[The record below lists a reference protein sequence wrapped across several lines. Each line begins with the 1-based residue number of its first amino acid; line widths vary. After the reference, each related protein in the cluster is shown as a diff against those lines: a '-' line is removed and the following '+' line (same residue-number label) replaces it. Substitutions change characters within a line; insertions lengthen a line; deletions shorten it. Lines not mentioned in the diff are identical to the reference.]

1 MLLPAGSNHL
11 DPMLTVNGYDQS
23 NDIMRPDQVVGQ
35 RDRFESDI
43 EPLEDAFGW
52 GRSQNLTINTNY
64 TGFTPAAAG
73 DHRHG
78 ARRPN

>member
-1 MLLPAGSNHL
+1 
-11 DPMLTVNGYDQS
+11 MLTVNGYDQS

-35 RDRFESDI
+35 RNSFESDI

-64 TGFTPAAAG
+64 TGFTPAQQATIGMAAT
-73 DHRHG
+73 
-78 ARRPN
+78 RPN